1 MPARVVAVSHTMGAG
16 GGRVGRFVA
25 ERLGFRY
32 VDEEIISMAAAK
44 AGVVPELV
52 ADAERRRRLLDK
64 VLEGLARGGT
74 AAGSAAYAVPRDRQA
89 EGTEDYRRL
98 IIETIVETAHQGS
111 VVIVA
116 HAASIALA
124 DTADLLRVLVTA
136 PSDVRAGRVAA
147 AESIDRDQAAKM
159 IRESDA
165 ARADYLKRFYRID
178 RELPTHY
185 DVVLNTD
192 RLEIAQAGEIV
203 VSAALR

>member
-1 MPARVVAVSHTMGAG
+1 MPARVVAVSRTMGAG
-16 GGRVGRFVA
+16 GGSVGRFAA

-32 VDEEIISMAAAK
+32 VDEEIISMAAQK

-64 VLEGLARGGT
+64 ILEAVARGGT
-74 AAGSAAYAVPRDRQA
+74 AAGSAAYAIPRDRET

-124 DTADLLRVLVTA
+124 DSSDLLRVLVTA
-136 PSDVRAGRVAA
+136 SLDQRTARIAA
-147 AESIDRDQAAKM
+147 AEKFDRDQAAKM
-159 IRESDA
+159 VRESDA
-165 ARADYLKRFYRID
+165 GRADYLKRFYRID

-185 DVVLNTD
+185 DLVLNTD
-192 RLEIAQAGEIV
+192 HLEIAQAGELV
-203 VSAALR
+203 VSAASL